1 MDMKSRLW
9 GLMPWCGL
17 MAAAGGWALHQQVV
31 SDSLHFDCNSTSGGA
46 GLAWGVFALLLVAGG
61 AFMSWRG
68 LPEEGTKNALRRFIV
83 HLSLMAA
90 MLAGLGIGFQILA
103 VALLPG
109 CRP

>member
-1 MDMKSRLW
+1 MKSRLW

-17 MAAAGGWALHQQVV
+17 MAAASGFALYQQVV
-31 SDSLHFDCNSTSGGA
+31 SDSLHFDCNSTSGA
-46 GLAWGVFALLLVAGG
+46 VGLAWGVFALLLVAGG
-61 AFMSWRG
+61 ALVSWRG
-68 LPEEGTKNALRRFIV
+68 LPEEGANNALRRFIV